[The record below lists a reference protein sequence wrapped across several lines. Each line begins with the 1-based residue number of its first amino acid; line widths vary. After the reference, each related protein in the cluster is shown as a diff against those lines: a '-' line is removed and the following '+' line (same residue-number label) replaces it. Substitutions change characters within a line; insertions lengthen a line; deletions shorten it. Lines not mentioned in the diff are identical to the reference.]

1 MKKFYQ
7 ISGLIVIIGIILFIF
22 GHAKGGNDDIN
33 NIHSG
38 RTTNIGNSFNHD
50 ESSRKSHHVAA
61 KKRTFNLDK
70 FSKINIDAEE
80 PNIQI
85 TKGNDFQV
93 TISGPNVKKISA
105 KVEDDQL
112 TISDNNAYED
122 GTYQVNVTV
131 PAIGSITEITGSC
144 SEGNIHLADL
154 SIADFDL
161 QVEDGNISA
170 ENVTTHKANLDLADG
185 DLKITNSTLTSGIL
199 NLSEGDLTVT
209 NSQFKV
215 KATLGDGDVRVND
228 SKLLADS
235 SFNLSEGDFQMSRP
249 PKASYQLSTSS
260 EGELVFHGNNYHRHF
275 VKKLRGTPLL
285 KVSCGDGDILIN

>member
-22 GHAKGGNDDIN
+22 GHVKGGNEDIN

-38 RTTNIGNSFNHD
+38 QTTNIGNFFNHYQR
-50 ESSRKSHHVAA
+50 SRKSHHVAA
-61 KKRTFNLDK
+61 KKRTFNVGK

-93 TISGPNVKKISA
+93 TISGPNIKKISA

-131 PAIGSITEITGSC
+131 PADDSITEITGSC

-154 SIADFDL
+154 TIANLDL
-161 QVEDGNISA
+161 QVEDGNVSA
-170 ENVTTHKANLDLADG
+170 ENVKAHKANFDLDNG
-185 DLKITNSTLTSGIL
+185 NLKISNSALTSGIL

-209 NSQFKV
+209 NSQFKI

-235 SFNLSEGDFQMSRP
+235 SFNLSEGDFQMSRS
-249 PKASYQLSTSS
+249 PKVSYQLSTSS
-260 EGELVFHGNNYHRHF
+260 EDELILHGNNYHKHF
-275 VKKLRGTPLL
+275 ARKLRGVPLL

>member
-22 GHAKGGNDDIN
+22 GHAKGGNEDIN
-33 NIHSG
+33 NIHSSQ
-38 RTTNIGNSFNHD
+38 TTNIGNFFNHNQR
-50 ESSRKSHHVAA
+50 SRKSHHVVA
-61 KKRTFNLDK
+61 KKRTFNVGK

-93 TISGPNVKKISA
+93 TISGPNIKKISA

-131 PAIGSITEITGSC
+131 PADDSITEISGSC
-144 SEGNIHLADL
+144 SEGNIHLTNL
-154 SIADFDL
+154 SIADLDL

-170 ENVTTHKANLDLADG
+170 ENVKARKANFDLVDG

-199 NLSEGDLTVT
+199 NLSDGDLTVT

-260 EGELVFHGNNYHRHF
+260 EDELVFHGNNYHRHF